1 MPVTTRSQAKILGI
15 SPNSSENMSMSPVR
29 LAWNHPSISSS
40 TVEHLDSLLTLPPS
54 DFVDLVKH
62 HHNNNSISNGIHS
75 EISKFQTLK
84 YLTPPRVPSSI
95 HNFETSQFLSIEA
108 DFKQYSVAEMASSNN
123 SSSPSE
129 MNSSNNVEII
139 TMLSNISSQM
149 TSNYQ
154 ALQENIVKNDQHLST
169 NIQTIAQE
177 MDLFKQQVRAELD
190 TLRNIVPQA
199 HCSGG
204 SNQIILQYRYQVLL
218 QICPIKCP
226 QLIK

>member
-95 HNFETSQFLSIEA
+95 HNFETSH
-108 DFKQYSVAEMASSNN
+108 FKQYSVAEMASSNN

-154 ALQENIVKNDQHLST
+154 ALQENTVKNDQRLST

-190 TLRNIVPQA
+190 TL
-199 HCSGG
+199 
-204 SNQIILQYRYQVLL
+204 
-218 QICPIKCP
+218 
-226 QLIK
+226 